1 MAERPEDFNLP
12 NSVITRIVKD
22 ALPDGVNVSKEAR
35 SAFSK
40 AASIFVLYA
49 TSSANNF
56 ALKAKRKTLSGN
68 DVLTAIEDMEFE
80 NFLEPLQESL
90 EAFRKEK
97 AKKNESGGKGKKKR
111 PESDKPDV
119 EGGDEEQEVE
129 EDDDL
134 NEENQNSDG
143 N

>member
-1 MAERPEDFNLP
+1 MAERTEDFNLP
-12 NSVITRIVKD
+12 NSVITRIVKE
-22 ALPDGVNVSKEAR
+22 ALPDGVNISKEAR

-68 DVLTAIEDMEFE
+68 DVLTAIQDMEFE
-80 NFLEPLQESL
+80 KFLEPLQESL

-97 AKKNESGGKGKKKR
+97 AKKNELGGKGKRKK

-119 EGGDEEQEVE
+119 EGGGEQEME

-134 NEENQNSDG
+134 NEDNQNSDG